1 MKRLQRLISI
11 ARADFR
17 QRFRNRT
24 LLAVPVLIAYL
35 GHLITGEGVTFVVG
49 SYTGAATAAW
59 FAGVT
64 ALAGTALLVIFGF
77 YLVTGTIERD
87 RRTGVGALVATTP
100 IRGSTYVFGKW
111 LSHVA
116 LLAVLVGTL
125 ALATLGTFLLR
136 GSGPLALWPVV
147 SPFLL
152 VTLPAMTLVGAVAVL
167 FETIRPL
174 RATAGKVAYFVLAM
188 TAFAMASAGILPG
201 AMDPFGFGLIRESMV
216 SSLVAQTPETT
227 SPQTFAF
234 TNMEATAGTF
244 RWPGITWTFWQVGE
258 RLTLVILATILVTA
272 AGMAFDRFAPVT
284 AETSDTADRSD
295 RSPTMDAP
303 SVDVPSPATP
313 GPAAAILVGIPPI
326 AHCVE
331 AWVVSALAWRTPT
344 VAARPSPMVVRRSR
358 YPYCRRRDRRCQY
371 SDGSY
376 LAARMAVAAADLGG
390 SGGARTPGPDR
401 TACVHVP
408 VAART
413 TRIRLAYRPARC
425 SLARRRRGS
434 PASRGRCGNQ
444 STVTA
449 DWCSVRSIA
458 GSGPRQ
464 SDGNDPSVRSGI
476 PVFVVRGTHRRGET
490 LRLHSHC
497 GHRILAG
504 VRRWDVRSDGNWF
517 WNSPAVPPALT

>member
-35 GHLITGEGVTFVVG
+35 GHLITGEGVTFVIG

-100 IRGSTYVFGKW
+100 IRDSTYVFGKW

-216 SSLVAQTPETT
+216 SSVVAQTPETT

-258 RLTLVILATILVTA
+258 RLTLVVLATILVTA

-295 RSPTMDAP
+295 RSPTMDTP

-313 GPAAAILVGIPPI
+313 GPAAAILSVSPRLPTALRHGWFQLLLGELRLSLRGRHRWWYAGAGILI
-326 AHCVE
+326 VAGAIVDANTATE
-331 AWVVSALAWRTPT
+331 AILPLAWLLPLPIW
-344 VAARPSPMVVRRSR
+344 ADLGVRE
-358 YPYCRRRDRRCQY
+358 RRDRTAPLVFTSRWPLGQL
-371 SDGSY
+371 GFAW
-376 LAARMAVAAADLGG
+376 LTGLLVALLLGG
-390 SGGARTPGPDR
+390 GVGVRLLVAGAGTSLLSLLIGVAFVPSLAVGLGSLTGTTRAFEAAYLFLWYVGPIEGARPFDF
-401 TACVHVP
+401 TATVGTGYWLVY
-408 VAART
+408 VAGTFALMGIGFG
-413 TRIRLAYRPARC
+413 IRQRFL
-425 SLARRRRGS
+425 RR
-434 PASRGRCGNQ
+434 
-444 STVTA
+444 
-449 DWCSVRSIA
+449 
-458 GSGPRQ
+458 
-464 SDGNDPSVRSGI
+464 
-476 PVFVVRGTHRRGET
+476 
-490 LRLHSHC
+490 
-497 GHRILAG
+497 
-504 VRRWDVRSDGNWF
+504 
-517 WNSPAVPPALT
+517 